1 MNNLVNWYQ
10 TAEKLKALKAIELE
24 LRKAVVAEHFEE
36 LTEGVNRCDIA
47 GDSVLVATLPY
58 NYSLDIDEIETGLK
72 LVPKTK
78 RDKLI
83 IYKPSMSIKVY
94 RTLSKKA
101 LTDFTAQCVTVKP
114 GTPTLKIEAPAT

>member
-10 TAEKLKALKAIELE
+10 ASEKLKGLKVQELE
-24 LRKAVVAEHFEE
+24 LRKAVVAEYFTE
-36 LTEGVNRCDIA
+36 LKEGTNRVEIA
-47 GDSVLVATLPY
+47 GDSILVATLPY
-58 NYSLDIDEIETGLK
+58 NYSLDTDEIEAGLE

-83 IYKPSMSIKVY
+83 VQKPSLSIKVY

-101 LTDFTAQCVTVKP
+101 MTDFTAQCVTVKP
-114 GTPTLKIEAPAT
+114 GTPTLKIEVPK